1 MRVSMDCKATV
12 NIGEYSRGGKTRA
25 DNRAAD
31 HDMGCQEK
39 YTPFGIVNEDTGEL
53 HVTFG
58 SSAKTSDF
66 IVDAL
71 QSWWEQRPVQERE
84 VISLVQIKADNGPE
98 SNGRR
103 TQFLLRMVQF
113 ADTIGKPIQLLYYP
127 PYHSK
132 YNPIERC
139 WGILEQ
145 HWNGTQLTDAETML
159 QWAKTMTWKSLHPV
173 VALSRTAYDK
183 GVSLTKKAMRAVE
196 ARLVR
201 NPQLPKW
208 DILILPACPV

>member
-1 MRVSMDCKATV
+1 M
-12 NIGEYSRGGKTRA
+12 NIGEYSRGGKTRG
-25 DNRAAD
+25 DNKAAD

-53 HVTFG
+53 HLTFG

-66 IVDAL
+66 IVDGL
-71 QSWWEQRPVQERE
+71 QSWWAQLPTRQRDS
-84 VISLVQIKADNGPE
+84 ISLLQIKADNGPE
-98 SNGRR
+98 SSGRR
-103 TQFLLRMVQF
+103 TQFLHRMVQF
-113 ADTIGKPIQLLYYP
+113 VDTIAKPIQLLYYP

-145 HWNGTQLTDAETML
+145 HWNGAKLTDVDTML
-159 QWAKTMTWKSLHPV
+159 EWARTMTWKSVHPV
-173 VALSRTAYDK
+173 VELSHTVYEK
-183 GVSLTKKAMRAVE
+183 GVTLTKEAMRAVE
-196 ARLVR
+196 TRLVR

-208 DILILPACPV
+208 DIFISPARQV

>member
-12 NIGEYSRGGKTRA
+12 NIGEYSRGGKTRT

-39 YTPFGIVNEDTGEL
+39 YTPFGIVNEDSGEL
-53 HVTFG
+53 HLTFG
-58 SSAKTSDF
+58 NSAKTSDF

-71 QSWWEQRPVQERE
+71 QAWWEQLPAQERAGT
-84 VISLVQIKADNGPE
+84 SLLQIKADNGPE

-103 TQFLLRMVQF
+103 TQFLHRMVQF

-145 HWNGTQLTDAETML
+145 HWNGTKLTDAVTML
-159 QWAKTMTWKSLHPV
+159 EWAKTMTWKGLHPV
-173 VALSRTAYDK
+173 VELSRTAYEK
-183 GVSLTKKAMRAVE
+183 GVTLTKEAMRVVE

-208 DILILPACPV
+208 DILISPACPV